1 MGYARHCL
9 FQAVAHGWPISPH
22 GEKCG
27 LALLVPSRGTPKD
40 KRGCLAVAI
49 ILAATFT
56 LLAAGGCSSSPV
68 SLRSVPK
75 SPLINEL
82 NLASYGGPKP
92 SARTVQ
98 LLRVYNLS
106 DDLNGDYSALLKQ
119 LQAISDREPAADTV
133 YALAELAFLA
143 GKKTERHDSK
153 AALDL
158 YGALVLHAYD
168 YLFDPRFAASRN
180 QYDPEYRG
188 ACDLYN
194 GALES
199 ALRIVCADE
208 GTEAQHH
215 QDDQHR
221 LGRVGHQLR
230 AEGGPLAAA
239 RFRAV
244 SNSSPTM
251 RSRG

>member
-106 DDLNGDYSALLKQ
+106 DDLNGDYSALLKRSKPSATASRRPTPSMP
-119 LQAISDREPAADTV
+119 LPSWRSS
-133 YALAELAFLA
+133 A
-143 GKKTERHDSK
+143 GKKAERHDSK

-158 YGALVLHAYD
+158 YGASVLHAYD
-168 YLFDPRFAASRN
+168 YLFDPRFAAAATSTTPSTAAPAICTTARWNRRCGSSAPRRN
-180 QYDPEYRG
+180 
-188 ACDLYN
+188 
-194 GALES
+194 
-199 ALRIVCADE
+199 
-208 GTEAQHH
+208 
-215 QDDQHR
+215 
-221 LGRVGHQLR
+221 
-230 AEGGPLAAA
+230 
-239 RFRAV
+239 
-244 SNSSPTM
+244 
-251 RSRG
+251 